1 MVCVVRQGPYRCQT
15 TSDSGRVRA
24 CGGSSIITRK
34 RIEMKDALTLLA
46 VLALWW
52 VVQVWLLP
60 RFGVPT

>member
-1 MVCVVRQGPYRCQT
+1 M
-15 TSDSGRVRA
+15 
-24 CGGSSIITRK
+24 
-34 RIEMKDALTLLA
+34 EDALTLLA